1 MLILGKEDLMKS
13 SSDFLYYV
21 PIFSDLPEETIEQ
34 ISQVGIRKTFK
45 KDSIILME
53 EDESGALF
61 IIVKGKVKVTRTSSD
76 GREVIL
82 NILSESDIFGEMAL
96 IDGLTR
102 SATVTSLEPSE
113 LFIIQRNQF
122 LEFLKEHPEI
132 SIAVMQE
139 LSKRLRTADMQ
150 IKSLSLKDAEGKVA
164 TVIVQLANDTG
175 RIRQGA
181 VEIEKLPLQQ
191 DLANMAGTSRETISR
206 TLHSFAK
213 KGVIELEGSKL
224 RIFQFEKFKA
234 TYL

>member
-1 MLILGKEDLMKS
+1 MKS

-164 TVIVQLANDTG
+164 TVIVQLANDSG

-234 TYL
+234 MYL

>member
-1 MLILGKEDLMKS
+1 MS
-13 SSDFLYYV
+13 NSSDFLYYV

-34 ISQVGIRKTFK
+34 ISQVGIKKNYK
-45 KDSIILME
+45 KDTIILME

-61 IIVKGKVKVTRTSSD
+61 IIVSGKVKVTRTSND

-96 IDGLTR
+96 LDGLTR
-102 SATVTSLEPSE
+102 SATVTAIEDSE

-132 SIAVMQE
+132 SIALMQE

-164 TVIVQLANDTG
+164 TVIVQLANDHG

-213 KGVIELEGSKL
+213 KGLIELEGSKL
-224 RIFQFEKFKA
+224 RIYQFDKFKS

>member
-1 MLILGKEDLMKS
+1 MKQAT
-13 SSDFLYYV
+13 DFLYYV
-21 PIFSDLPEETIEQ
+21 PIFSDLPEETLEQ
-34 ISQVGIRKTFK
+34 IAQVGVRKTFSK
-45 KDSIILME
+45 GSIILME

-61 IIVKGKVKVTRTSSD
+61 IIVEGKVKVTRTSSD

-82 NILSESDIFGEMAL
+82 NILNDSDIFGEMAL
-96 IDGLTR
+96 LDGLTR
-102 SATVTSLEPSE
+102 SATVTALENSE

-132 SIAVMQE
+132 SISLMQE

-164 TVIVQLANDTG
+164 TVLVQLCSDMG
-175 RIRQGA
+175 KIKQGA
-181 VEIEKLPLQQ
+181 VEIDKLPLQQ

-213 KGVIELEGSKL
+213 KGLIELDGSKL
-224 RIFQFEKFKA
+224 RVFEFEKFKA
-234 TYL
+234 MYL

>member
-1 MLILGKEDLMKS
+1 MS
-13 SSDFLYYV
+13 NSSDFLYYV
-21 PIFSDLPEETIEQ
+21 PIFSDLPEDTIEQ
-34 ISQVGIRKTFK
+34 ISQVGVK
-45 KDSIILME
+45 KNYNKDTIILME

-61 IIVKGKVKVTRTSSD
+61 IIVSGKVKVSRTSND

-96 IDGLTR
+96 LDGLTR
-102 SATVTSLEPSE
+102 SATVTAMEDSE

-132 SIAVMQE
+132 SIALMQE

-164 TVIVQLANDTG
+164 TVIVQLANDHG
-175 RIRQGA
+175 KIKQGA

-213 KGVIELEGSKL
+213 KGLIELEGSKL
-224 RIFQFEKFKA
+224 RIYQFEKFKS

>member
-1 MLILGKEDLMKS
+1 MKS

-21 PIFSDLPEETIEQ
+21 PIFSDLPDETIEQ
-34 ISQVGIRKTFK
+34 ISQVGVRKAFK
-45 KDSIILME
+45 KETIILME

-61 IIVKGKVKVTRTSSD
+61 IIITGKVKVTRTSND

-82 NILSESDIFGEMAL
+82 NILSEADIFGEMAL
-96 IDGLTR
+96 LDGLSR
-102 SATVTSLEPSE
+102 SATVTAIEDSE

-132 SIAVMQE
+132 SIALMQE

-164 TVIVQLANDTG
+164 TVIVQLANDQG

-181 VEIEKLPLQQ
+181 VEIDKLPLQQ

-213 KGVIELEGSKL
+213 KGLIELEGSKL
-224 RIFQFEKFKA
+224 RIFQFDKFKS

>member
-1 MLILGKEDLMKS
+1 MKS

>member
-1 MLILGKEDLMKS
+1 MS
-13 SSDFLYYV
+13 TSSDFLYYV

-34 ISQVGIRKTFK
+34 ISQVGIKKSFRKDT
-45 KDSIILME
+45 IVLME

-61 IIVKGKVKVTRTSSD
+61 IIVSGKVKVTRTSND

-96 IDGLTR
+96 LDGLTR
-102 SATVTSLEPSE
+102 SATVTAIEDSE

-132 SIAVMQE
+132 SIALMQE

-164 TVIVQLANDTG
+164 TVIVQLANDHG

-213 KGVIELEGSKL
+213 KGLIELEGSRL
-224 RIFQFEKFKA
+224 RIYQFEKFKA

>member
-1 MLILGKEDLMKS
+1 MKS

-21 PIFSDLPEETIEQ
+21 PIFSDLPEEIIEQ
-34 ISQVGIRKTFK
+34 IAQVGIRKTFK
-45 KDSIILME
+45 KESIILME
-53 EDESGALF
+53 EDESGSLF
-61 IIVKGKVKVTRTSSD
+61 IIAKGKVKVTRTSSD

-82 NILSESDIFGEMAL
+82 SILSDSDIFGEMSL

-102 SATVTSLEPSE
+102 SATVTALETSE

-164 TVIVQLANDTG
+164 TVIVQLANDQG

-181 VEIEKLPLQQ
+181 VEVEKLPLQQ

-206 TLHSFAK
+206 TLHTFAK
-213 KGVIELEGSKL
+213 KGLIELEGSKL
-224 RIFQFEKFKA
+224 RIFEFEKFKV